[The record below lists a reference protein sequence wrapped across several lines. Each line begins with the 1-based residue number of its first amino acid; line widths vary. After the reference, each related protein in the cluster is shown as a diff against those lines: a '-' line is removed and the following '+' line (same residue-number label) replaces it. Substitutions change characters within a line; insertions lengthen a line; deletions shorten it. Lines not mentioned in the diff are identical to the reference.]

1 MNEVNKG
8 ISVMSKSNSNKS
20 ISIISKED
28 LKGEKGVG

>member
-20 ISIISKED
+20 ISIMSKED